1 MTLDDD
7 NLRQHCESVADT
19 VRKYA
24 ALIESGDYGGMYAV
38 YADTP
43 DSATDTLIAGDIVA
57 SSDDDAIDIARDTY
71 SIPDDVELY
80 ADCVDEYWEPCLP
93 DDAGD
98 IGEWPLEVVDERGR
112 EYAVV
117 ICTGGPHIEVVAD
130 GHNRARLEGYWWGS
144 RCTLSGDYFDT
155 FLDYFIDRD

>member
-1 MTLDDD
+1 MTRDDD
-7 NLRQHCESVADT
+7 NLRQHCESVADK

-24 ALIESGDYGGMYAV
+24 ALIESGEYGGMYAV
-38 YADTP
+38 YTDTP
-43 DSATDTLIAGDIVA
+43 EELTDELIAGDIVA
-57 SSDDDAIDIARDTY
+57 SSDDDAIQQARDAHG
-71 SIPDDVELY
+71 IADDVELY